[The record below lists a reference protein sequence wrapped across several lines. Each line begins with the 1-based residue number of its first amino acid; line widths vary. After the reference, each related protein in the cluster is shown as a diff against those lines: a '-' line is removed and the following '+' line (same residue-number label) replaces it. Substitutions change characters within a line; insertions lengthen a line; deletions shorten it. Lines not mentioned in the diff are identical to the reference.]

1 MVKQI
6 LIHIAMAII
15 ATVLGT
21 VGFLAF
27 VNHLSNNMS
36 DQSQFLNAEE
46 MLSRK

>member
-6 LIHIAMAII
+6 LIHIAMAIVI
-15 ATVLGT
+15 TIIGSIC
-21 VGFLAF
+21 FIAF